1 MKFLKRVI
9 KGILRRIKRV
19 TLQIFKR
26 KQPPSPFGAVYKEL
40 KTQIAEEKP
49 YTFNFDLDFGNKKTN
64 GVCILSD
71 GKIFIRNDSENETKI
86 IELSTLGE
94 IKFVQLWGCIAL
106 ETNDENG
113 DLELCRAEMRM
124 SSVFRAAARKLEGA
138 RKGEEVPDP
147 KIDCCPKCGKP
158 YARGRTTCEKCI
170 DKKKLFARLIP
181 YAKPHL
187 TVLLLAGLCLIAV
200 SGISVV
206 LPMVTK
212 RIIDDYLTA
221 SPAPVDKSGF
231 IWLVLA
237 MAGLGLLSTIIVA
250 VRRLL
255 IAGAS
260 RDIIVKLRNEVY
272 RKVQELSLTG
282 LNKRSA
288 GELIQR
294 VSNDTE
300 ELREF
305 ITWLVPNL
313 LQQALTLGTI
323 AVLLVIYNWKLTLLV
338 VIPIPLLVVMFRLLH
353 VFTHRLYRRQ
363 WQVESDAGSLMH
375 DVFSGMRV
383 VKTYGTEKRE
393 EKRFD
398 TAAKRIADISKK
410 NELTWNMIMPF
421 ASFLLG
427 IGEYAMLFFLGC
439 ELIGDPSFITSGSA
453 DFTLGDMM
461 QYMSYV
467 GLMYEPIRWMAN
479 VPRRIAR
486 ATTSLSKIVE
496 ILDEQSDSLLEG
508 DILDDI
514 HGDIEFKN
522 VYFGYNDAEYVLKD
536 INFTVKKGEMVGF
549 VGRSGVGKTTAA
561 NLVLRLYDVSDGSIT
576 IDGKDLR
583 TLDQHSY
590 RSKIGV
596 VLQETFLFNGT
607 IYSNIAY
614 AKPGATR
621 DEVIRAAMLAN
632 AHEFIMKQPDGYNT
646 YVGDRGNTLS
656 GGERQRI
663 AIARAILRNP
673 SILILDEAT
682 SSLDTE
688 TEKQIQEAIAR
699 FSGGRTTIAIAH
711 RLSTL
716 RNATK
721 IVVFEKGKVE
731 EIGSHDELMRN
742 EGRYYRL
749 VMAQRQVNKMKK

>member
-1 MKFLKRVI
+1 MKL
-9 KGILRRIKRV
+9 
-19 TLQIFKR
+19 FKR
-26 KQPPSPFGAVYKEL
+26 TPPPSPFASVRKEL
-40 KTQIAEEKP
+40 LKSVTEEKP
-49 YTFNFDLDFGNKKTN
+49 YIFTYDLSFDNQKTS
-64 GVCILSD
+64 GVCALSE
-71 GKIFIRNDSENETKI
+71 GKLYLRDSTGNETRV

-94 IKFVQLWGCIAL
+94 IKFVQLWGCVAL
-106 ETNDENG
+106 ESSNDDG
-113 DLELCRAEMRM
+113 DIELCRAEMRLAT
-124 SSVFRAAARKLEGA
+124 VFRAAARKLEGA
-138 RKGEEVPDP
+138 RKGENVPDP
-147 KIDCCPKCGKP
+147 KIDRCPKCGKP
-158 YARGRTTCEKCI
+158 YARGRTTCEKCL
-170 DKKKLFARLIP
+170 DKRKLFSRLIP
-181 YAKPHL
+181 YMKPHMGI
-187 TVLLLAGLCLIAV
+187 LLVAGLCLIAV
-200 SGISVV
+200 AAISVV

-212 RIIDDYLTA
+212 QIIDGYLTA
-221 SPAPVDKSGF
+221 NPAPEDKSGF
-231 IWLVLA
+231 IWLILA
-237 MAGLGLLSTIIVA
+237 MAGLGLLSTVVVVI
-250 VRRLL
+250 RRLL
-255 IAGAS
+255 IASAS
-260 RDIIVKLRNEVY
+260 KDIIVKLRDEVY
-272 RKVQELSLTG
+272 TKIQELSLSG
-282 LNKRSA
+282 LNRRSA

-300 ELREF
+300 QLREF

-313 LQQALTLGTI
+313 LQQALTLGSI
-323 AVLLVIYNWKLTLLV
+323 AVMLFIYNWKLTLIII
-338 VIPIPLLVVMFRLLH
+338 IPIPLLVVLFRVLH
-353 VFTHRLYRRQ
+353 VFTHKLYRRQ

-393 EKRFD
+393 EQRFD
-398 TAAKRIADISKK
+398 IAAKRIADISKK

-427 IGEYAMLFFLGC
+427 IGEYAVLFFLGC
-439 ELIGDPSFITSGSA
+439 QLVGDPSFITSGTSS
-453 DFTLGDMM
+453 FTIGDMT
-461 QYMSYV
+461 QFMSYV
-467 GLMYEPIRWMAN
+467 ALMYEPIRWMAN

-486 ATTSLSKIVE
+486 ATTSLAKITE
-496 ILDEQSDSLLEG
+496 LLDEESDNLFEGESLQN
-508 DILDDI
+508 IR
-514 HGDIEFKN
+514 GDIEFKN

-536 INFTVKKGEMVGF
+536 INLTINNGEMVGF

-561 NLVLRLYDVSDGSIT
+561 NLVLRLYDVSEGSIT

-583 TLDQHSY
+583 SLEQHSY

-596 VLQETFLFNGT
+596 VLQETFLFHGT

-673 SILILDEAT
+673 RILILDEAT

-699 FSGGRTTIAIAH
+699 LSGGRTTIAIAH

-721 IVVFEKGKVE
+721 IVVFEKGAVE
-731 EIGSHDELMRN
+731 EVGSHDELMHN

>member
-1 MKFLKRVI
+1 MNMIKKLFKKLFRKKKKPDAFELLK
-9 KGILRRIKRV
+9 
-19 TLQIFKR
+19 
-26 KQPPSPFGAVYKEL
+26 AEL
-40 KTQIAEEKP
+40 LKSVQEEKP
-49 YTFNFDLDFGNKKTN
+49 YTFNFNLAFDNKKTV
-64 GVCILSD
+64 GVCALS
-71 GKIFIRNDSENETKI
+71 NDKLYMLEEGGELKT
-86 IELSTLGE
+86 IELSSFGE
-94 IKFVQLWGCIAL
+94 IKFVSLWGCVSL
-106 ETNDENG
+106 EATSASGES
-113 DLELCRAEMRM
+113 ELCRADMKLATA
-124 SSVFRAAARKLEGA
+124 FRAAAKKLEGA
-138 RKGEEVPDP
+138 RKGEQVLDP
-147 KIDCCPKCGKP
+147 KIPSCEKCGKP
-158 YARGRTTCEKCI
+158 FARGRTTCEKCV
-170 DKKKLFARLIP
+170 DKKKLFKRLLP
-181 YAKPHL
+181 YMKPHL
-187 TVLLLAGLCLIAV
+187 GKLLFAGLLLIGV

-206 LPMVTK
+206 LP
-212 RIIDDYLTA
+212 IINKHLVNDYIAAT
-221 SPAPVDKSGF
+221 PAPEDKSGF
-231 IWLVLA
+231 IWLVIA
-237 MAGLGLLSTIIVA
+237 MAALGLLSAVFVA
-250 VRRLL
+250 VRRLV
-255 IAGAS
+255 IAKAS
-260 RDIIVKLRNEVY
+260 KDIIIKMREEVY
-272 RKVQELSLTG
+272 RKIQELSLSG

-294 VSNDTE
+294 VSGDTE

-313 LQQALTLGTI
+313 IQQALTLGSI
-323 AVLLVIYNWKLTLLV
+323 AVILFVFNWKLSIIIIV
-338 VIPIPLLVVMFRLLH
+338 PIPLLVVMFRVLH
-353 VFTHRLYRRQ
+353 RFTHRLYRRQ
-363 WQVESDAGSLMH
+363 WQVESDAGTLMH

-398 TAAKRIADISKK
+398 KAAKRIADISKR

-427 IGEYAMLFFLGC
+427 IGEYAVLFFLGC
-439 ELIGDPSFITSGSA
+439 ELVGDPSFITSGDSNFA
-453 DFTLGDMM
+453 LGDLM
-461 QYMSYV
+461 QFVSYV
-467 GLMYEPIRWMAN
+467 GLMYEPIRWMSF

-486 ATTSLSKIVE
+486 ATTSLSKITELLDEKSESVGNGE
-496 ILDEQSDSLLEG
+496 ILESV
-508 DILDDI
+508 
-514 HGDIEFKN
+514 HGDIEFNN
-522 VYFGYNDAEYVLKD
+522 VSFGYEDAEYVLKD
-536 INFTVKKGEMVGF
+536 INLKISNGEMVGF

-561 NLVLRLYDVSDGSIT
+561 NLALRLYDVSEGSIT

-583 TLDQHSY
+583 GLDQHSY

-596 VLQETFLFNGT
+596 VLQENFLFHGT

-621 DEVIRAAMLAN
+621 DEVIRAAKLAN

-673 SILILDEAT
+673 RILILDEAT

-699 FSGGRTTIAIAH
+699 LAGGRTTIAIAH

-721 IVVFEKGKVE
+721 IVVFEKGRIE
-731 EIGSHDELMRN
+731 EVGPHDELMRN
-742 EGRYYRL
+742 KGRYYRL
-749 VMAQRQVNKMKK
+749 VMAQRQVNKMTPDGKS